1 MLKQATVL
9 AAALA
14 LAAPAAAQA
23 GFTQP
28 VHVIWQRTGTT
39 PGAGFGWAVSGLA
52 DVNHDGAADAIIG
65 EPFPDRGTTWVLSG
79 ATGAVLRSF
88 EGEPGDAN
96 GYAIADAGD
105 TNRDGYHD
113 VISGAPGQTAAAVG
127 RAYLYSGRDGRLLHV
142 FAGYATSEAFGSA
155 VSSAGDVDHDG
166 HADLLIGAPGHV
178 GGGIAYVFSGR
189 TYRPLYAIPA
199 PDATHAFGAGTGTT
213 DDVDG
218 DRVPDEIVGGGGAG
232 YVFSGATG
240 RELYALPPSAA
251 AKQFGTFF
259 LAGVG
264 DVNGDRVPDVYGG
277 DYDAADNG
285 PGSGF
290 AAVYSGRDGT
300 PLHHWPGPAG
310 AGTGPGRGAGDVD
323 GDHRPD
329 IAVGSYTSSDG
340 APNAGRIDIFSGRT
354 GKPLRT
360 ITSTTPNE
368 QLGFDAV
375 GVGDVNRDRRPDL
388 LASAANGDTV
398 YMIAGERRGSS
409 DSSGCPPTRSHCR

>member
-14 LAAPAAAQA
+14 LAAPAATAQA
-23 GFTQP
+23 GFTEP

-39 PGAGFGWAVSGLA
+39 PGANFGWAVSGIA
-52 DVNHDGAADAIIG
+52 DVNHDGAADAIVG

-88 EGEPGDAN
+88 PGEPGDAN

-113 VISGAPGQTAAAVG
+113 VISGAPGQTAGAVG

-142 FAGYATSEAFGSA
+142 FTGLATAEAFGSA
-155 VSSAGDVDHDG
+155 VSSAGDVDRDG
-166 HADLLIGAPGHV
+166 RADLLIGAPGHV
-178 GGGIAYVFSGR
+178 GGGIAYVYSGR
-189 TYRPLYAIPA
+189 TYKPLYAIPA
-199 PDATHAFGAGTGTT
+199 PDATHAFGAGTGTAG
-213 DDVDG
+213 DVDR

-240 RELYALPPSAA
+240 RLLYALPPSAG

-264 DVNGDRVPDVYGG
+264 DVDGDRVPDVYGG
-277 DYDAADNG
+277 DYNAADNG

-290 AAVYSGRDGT
+290 AAVYSGRDGRL
-300 PLHHWPGPAG
+300 LHSWLGAPG
-310 AGTGPGRGAGDVD
+310 AGMGPGRGAGDVD

-329 IAVGSYTSSDG
+329 VAVGSYTSSDG
-340 APNAGRIDIFSGRT
+340 APNAGRIDVFSGRT
-354 GKPLRT
+354 GRTLRT
-360 ITSTTPNE
+360 IVSTTPNE

-375 GVGDVNRDRRPDL
+375 GVGDVDRDGRPDL

-398 YMIAGERRGSS
+398 YMIAGERR
-409 DSSGCPPTRSHCR
+409 RR

>member
-14 LAAPAAAQA
+14 LAAPAAAAQA
-23 GFTQP
+23 GFKEP

-39 PGAGFGWAVSGLA
+39 PGANFGWAVSGLA
-52 DVNHDGAADAIIG
+52 DVNHDGAADAIVG

-88 EGEPGDAN
+88 PGEPGDAN

-105 TNRDGYHD
+105 TNRDGVHD
-113 VISGAPGQTAAAVG
+113 VISGAPGIAPTAVG

-142 FAGYATSEAFGSA
+142 FTGAATGEAFGSA
-155 VSSAGDVDHDG
+155 VSSAGDVNRDG
-166 HADLLIGAPGHV
+166 YADLLIGAPGHV
-178 GGGIAYVFSGR
+178 GGGIAYVYSGR
-189 TYRPLYAIPA
+189 TYKPLYTIPA

-213 DDVDG
+213 QDVNG
-218 DRVPDEIVGGGGAG
+218 DRIPDEIVGGGGAG

-240 RELYALPPSAA
+240 RLLFPLPPSAA
-251 AKQFGTFF
+251 AQQFGTFF

-264 DVNGDRVPDVYGG
+264 DINGDGVPDVYGG
-277 DYDAADNG
+277 DYNAGDNG

-300 PLHHWPGPAG
+300 PLHSWFGAPG
-310 AGTGPGRGAGDVD
+310 AGMGPGRGAGDVD
-323 GDHRPD
+323 SDHRPD
-329 IAVGSYTSSDG
+329 IAVGSYTSNDG

-354 GKPLRT
+354 GATLRT
-360 ITSTTPNE
+360 IISTTPNE
-368 QLGFDAV
+368 ELGFDAV
-375 GVGDVNRDRRPDL
+375 GVGDVNRDGRPDL

-398 YMIAGERRGSS
+398 YMIAGERVR
-409 DSSGCPPTRSHCR
+409 RRW

>member
-23 GFTQP
+23 GFKEP
-28 VHVIWQRTGTT
+28 VHVIWQHTGAT
-39 PGAGFGWAVSGLA
+39 PGGNFGWAVSGLA

-88 EGEPGDAN
+88 PGEPGDGN

-113 VISGAPGQTAAAVG
+113 ILSGAPGQVPAAVG

-142 FAGYATSEAFGSA
+142 FTGAATGETFGSA
-155 VSSAGDVDHDG
+155 VSSAGDVDRDG
-166 HADLLIGAPGHV
+166 HADLLIGAPGHA
-178 GGGIAYVFSGR
+178 GGGIAYVYSGR
-189 TYRPLYAIPA
+189 TYRLLYSILA
-199 PDATHAFGAGTGTT
+199 PDTTHTFGAGTGTT
-213 DDVDG
+213 DDLDG
-218 DRVPDEIVGGGGAG
+218 DRIPDEIVGGGGAG

-240 RELYALPPSAA
+240 RELYPLPPSAA

-264 DVNGDRVPDVYGG
+264 DVNGDHVPDVYGG
-277 DYDAADNG
+277 DYAAFDNG

-300 PLHHWPGPAG
+300 PLHSWLGAPG

-375 GVGDVNRDRRPDL
+375 GVGDVNRDGRPDL
-388 LASAANGDTV
+388 LGSAANGDTV
-398 YMIAGERRGSS
+398 YMIAGERLRRPGV
-409 DSSGCPPTRSHCR
+409 

>member
-23 GFTQP
+23 GFVQP

-39 PGAGFGWAVSGLA
+39 PGANFGWAVSGLA
-52 DVNHDGAADAIIG
+52 DVNHDGAADAIVG

-79 ATGAVLRSF
+79 ATGAILRSF
-88 EGEPGDAN
+88 PGEPGDAN
-96 GYAIADAGD
+96 GYGIADAGD

-113 VISGAPGQTAAAVG
+113 IISGAPGQTATAVG

-142 FAGYATSEAFGSA
+142 FTGEAASEAFGSA
-155 VSSAGDVDHDG
+155 VSSAGDVDRDG
-166 HADLLIGAPGHV
+166 RADLLIGAPGHV

-189 TYRPLYAIPA
+189 TYKPIYTIPA
-199 PDATHAFGAGTGTT
+199 PDPTHAFGAGTGTT
-213 DDVDG
+213 DDVNRDH
-218 DRVPDEIVGGGGAG
+218 VPDEIVGGGGAG

-240 RELYALPPSAA
+240 RELYPLPPSAA

-264 DVNGDRVPDVYGG
+264 DVNGDHVPDVYGG
-277 DYDAADNG
+277 DYAAFDNG

-300 PLHHWPGPAG
+300 PLHSWLGAPG

-375 GVGDVNRDRRPDL
+375 GVGDVNRDGRPDL
-388 LASAANGDTV
+388 LGSAANGDTV
-398 YMIAGERRGSS
+398 YMIAGERLRRPGV
-409 DSSGCPPTRSHCR
+409 